1 MVNTAEV
8 SATDEVVAISPK
20 SLAARWEVSVKLL
33 SAWRTA
39 GKGPRFFYANE
50 DDRSS
55 VRYPLAEIEAQEG
68 RLHDHS

>member
-20 SLAARWEVSVKLL
+20 SLATRWEVSVKLL
-33 SAWRTA
+33 SAWRT
-39 GKGPRFFYANE
+39 GPRFFYANE